1 MPPVKTQVSCP
12 NCRMPVA
19 ATLEQLFDVNQ
30 DSSAKQRFLSG
41 RFNMIHCSN
50 CGYQGQVASPILYHD
65 PDKEMLLTY
74 VPMELG
80 LPQAEQERLVGR
92 LMNDVINKLPQEK
105 RKGYLL
111 NPKPAFTLQGMM
123 ERVLEADGVTKEM
136 LDSQRAK
143 VQLLQNLLTV
153 SEDQWPRLIK
163 EHDSEIDVT
172 LFQLMSASAEA
183 TAAGAGPGNQAAAQ
197 KMLALQNALLQN
209 SSFGAQIR
217 SRQDKVEGVAREL
230 QGLGKKLT
238 ADKLLELVINARD
251 DDKLAAYVSLA
262 RGGMDYAFFEALTRR
277 IDRATVEEKQRL
289 SQVREQLLELT
300 QELDKAAQAQMAEA
314 SNLLRKLME
323 APDLNKALRENL
335 DQIDDAFLAVLNLNL
350 EAAQK
355 AKRSDALARLTL
367 ISDAISRL
375 MQESAP
381 PELKFIDELLQMQP
395 ETAAED
401 VLKNRP
407 AVVTPELVDA
417 MNYLGESLR
426 QGGQT
431 DLADRL
437 ERLRGVAVGELM
449 RANWQRT

>member
-1 MPPVKTQVSCP
+1 MPPVKTQVPCP

-19 ATLEQLFDVNQ
+19 ASLEQVFDVNQ
-30 DSSAKQRFLSG
+30 DPSAKQRFLSG
-41 RFNMIHCSN
+41 RFNMINCPN

-65 PDKEMLLTY
+65 PDKELLLTY
-74 VPMELG
+74 VPMELA
-80 LPQAEQERLVGR
+80 LPQAEQERLIGR

-143 VQLLQNLLTV
+143 VQLLQSLLAAP
-153 SEDQWPRLIK
+153 EDKWPEMIK
-163 EHDSEIDVT
+163 ERDADIDT
-172 LFQLMSASAEA
+172 TMFQLLAASAEA
-183 TAAGAGPGNQAAAQ
+183 TAAGGNQAGAQ
-197 KMLALQNALLQN
+197 KMAALQNALLQG
-209 SSFGAQIR
+209 SAFGAQLR
-217 SRQDKVEGVAREL
+217 ARQDKVEAVAREL

-238 ADKLLELVINARD
+238 ADKLLELVINAHD
-251 DDKLAAYVSLA
+251 DDKVAAYVSLA
-262 RGGMDYAFFEALTRR
+262 RAGMDYAFFEALTRR
-277 IDRATVEEKQRL
+277 IDRATGDEKARL
-289 SQVREQLLELT
+289 SHVREQLLQLT

-314 SNLLRKLME
+314 SKVLRSLME
-323 APDLNKALRENL
+323 APDLNQALQQNL
-335 DQIDDAFLAVLNLNL
+335 DRIDDAFLAVLNLNL

-355 AKRSDALARLTL
+355 AKRTDALAKLVQ
-367 ISDAISRL
+367 ISDAINHL

-395 ETAAED
+395 ESAAEQA
-401 VLKNRP
+401 LKSRP
-407 AVVTPELVDA
+407 GAVTPELVDT
-417 MNYLGESLR
+417 MNYVGESLR

-437 ERLRGVAVGELM
+437 ERLRGVAVAELM
-449 RANWQRT
+449 RANWQNA

>member
-12 NCRMPVA
+12 NCRMPVS
-19 ATLEQLFDVNQ
+19 ATIEQLFDVNQ
-30 DSSAKQRFLSG
+30 DPAAKQRFLSG
-41 RFNMIHCSN
+41 RFNMIRCPN

-65 PDKEMLLTY
+65 ADKELLLTF

-80 LPQAEQERLVGR
+80 LPQTEQERLIGR
-92 LMNDVINKLPQEK
+92 LMNEVISKLAQEK

-123 ERVLEADGVTKEM
+123 ERVLEADGVTKEV

-143 VQLLQNLLTV
+143 VQLLQNLLSA
-153 SEDQWPRLIK
+153 SEDQWPQMIK
-163 EHDSEIDVT
+163 DHDSDIDVT
-172 LFQLMSASAEA
+172 LFQLLTASAEA
-183 TAAGAGPGNQAAAQ
+183 TAAGGKQTGAQ
-197 KMLALQNALLQN
+197 KMAALQNALLQH
-209 SSFGAQIR
+209 STIGAQLR
-217 SRQDKVEGVAREL
+217 GRQDKVEAVAREL
-230 QGLGKKLT
+230 QALGKKLT
-238 ADKLLELVINARD
+238 ADKLLELVISARD

-277 IDRATVEEKQRL
+277 IDRATGEEKGRL
-289 SQVREQLLELT
+289 SHVRDQLLEMT
-300 QELDKAAQAQMAEA
+300 QEIDKAAQAQMAEA
-314 SNLLRKLME
+314 TNLLRKLME
-323 APDLNKALRENL
+323 APDLNKALRDNL

-355 AKRSDALARLTL
+355 AKRSDALARLTQ
-367 ISDAISRL
+367 ISDAINRL

-381 PELKFIDELLQMQP
+381 AELKLVDELLQMQP
-395 ETAAED
+395 ETAAEQA
-401 VLKNRP
+401 LKNRP
-407 AVVTPELVDA
+407 GAVTPELVDT
-417 MNYLGESLR
+417 MNYVGESLR
-426 QGGQT
+426 QSGQT